1 MTDNGDPHEPVV
13 SVPWALFAE
22 ILPGIEDLAEYKV
35 VLKVVQIGTERGQ
48 VMVSMNDLLDPVVC
62 RSLVPLTTPG
72 SREPRVRRAVEHA
85 IANGSLLRLSP
96 AGQDTMLLLGT
107 GANRNLV
114 QRLVAGDSGA
124 REALNLH
131 DEQDISVYRGNVYA
145 LYEQHIG
152 PLTPLIAEHV
162 RDIERTYPRL
172 WIEQAM
178 ATAVQQNRRSWR
190 YVESV
195 LTQWEET
202 GGPTGRGM

>member
-1 MTDNGDPHEPVV
+1 MV
-13 SVPWALFAE
+13 SVPWALFTE
-22 ILPGIEDLAEYKV
+22 VIPGIEDLAEYKV
-35 VLKVVQIGTERGQ
+35 VLKVVQIGTERRQ
-48 VMVSMNDLLDPVVC
+48 LMVSMNQLLEPVVC

-72 SREPRVRRAVEHA
+72 SREPRVRRAVEQA
-85 IANGSLLRLSP
+85 VANGTLLRLTQ

-107 GANRNLV
+107 GANRSLV
-114 QRLVAGDSGA
+114 QRLVAGDPGA
-124 REALNLH
+124 REALHLRN
-131 DEQDISVYRGNVYA
+131 EEDISVYRGNVYA

-178 ATAVQQNRRSWR
+178 ATAVQHNRRSWR

-202 GGPTGRGM
+202 GGPGGGGV